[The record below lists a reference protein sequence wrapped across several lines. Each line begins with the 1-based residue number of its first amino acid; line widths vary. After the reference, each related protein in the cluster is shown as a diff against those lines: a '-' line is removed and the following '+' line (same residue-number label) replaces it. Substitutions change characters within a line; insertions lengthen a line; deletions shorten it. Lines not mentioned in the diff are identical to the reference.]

1 MELNYVSFPCLLYC
15 SFPIAHSITDLS
27 YVNGTL
33 AIFYG
38 SQYKSV
44 VDVFSAISSCL
55 QARSFIWAKSGS
67 SELFLAAHMLAWI
80 AWNSLLITLVLG
92 GD

>member
-1 MELNYVSFPCLLYC
+1 MELNYVSFPCLLHC
-15 SFPIAHSITDLS
+15 SFPIARSITDLS

-55 QARSFIWAKSGS
+55 
-67 SELFLAAHMLAWI
+67 
-80 AWNSLLITLVLG
+80 
-92 GD
+92 